1 MLTETNKNL
10 VSHLDMVFWWW
21 NKIMQKDELIQLHT
35 FLLQL
40 KTHLE
45 EIIGTDG
52 IEQFEIYN
60 VLNVTPYQVYKSKR
74 EHTLAVFTLSKG
86 IADLL
91 IDNRFTGLEKISS
104 RLEMMAERF
113 MTEKEKD
120 LINRVEVPVSSWM
133 HHHRFDRI
141 SQTCHRFQSDVF
153 CKMK

>member
-1 MLTETNKNL
+1 
-10 VSHLDMVFWWW
+10 
-21 NKIMQKDELIQLHT
+21 MQKDELIQLHT

-40 KTHLE
+40 KTYLG

-86 IADLL
+86 IADML
-91 IDNRFTGLEKISS
+91 ISNNFPGLDKISS

-113 MTEKEKD
+113 MTEKEKN
-120 LINRVEVPVSSWM
+120 LINRVEIRVA
-133 HHHRFDRI
+133 
-141 SQTCHRFQSDVF
+141 
-153 CKMK
+153 

>member
-1 MLTETNKNL
+1 
-10 VSHLDMVFWWW
+10 
-21 NKIMQKDELIQLHT
+21 MQKDELIQLHT

-45 EIIGTDG
+45 DLIGNDG
-52 IEQFEIYN
+52 IEQFDMYN
-60 VLNVTPYQVYKSKR
+60 ILNVTPYQVYKSKR

-91 IDNRFTGLEKISS
+91 LDNNFIGLEKISS

-120 LINRVEVPVSSWM
+120 LVTRVELPVS
-133 HHHRFDRI
+133 
-141 SQTCHRFQSDVF
+141 
-153 CKMK
+153 